1 MDFQLAATWFP
12 PNQMSSATAI
22 GVFGNQVDTL
32 MSLIDVKDDHKHHDD
47 LHDDLHDHDQS
58 GLSPARDRSWFCP
71 ASNHSEGSGDEHKL
85 FIFLLIIIDA

>member
-1 MDFQLAATWFP
+1 
-12 PNQMSSATAI
+12 MSSATAI
-22 GVFGNQVDTL
+22 GVFGNQVETL

-47 LHDDLHDHDQS
+47 LHDDLYDDLHDDLHHHDQS